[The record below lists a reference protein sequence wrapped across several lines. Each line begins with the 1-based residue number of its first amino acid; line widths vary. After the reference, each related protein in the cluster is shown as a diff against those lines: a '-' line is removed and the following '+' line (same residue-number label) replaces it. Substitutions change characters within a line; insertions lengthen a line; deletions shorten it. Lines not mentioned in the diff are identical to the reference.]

1 MKKIMVKMA
10 GAFAALILG
19 LSGCATTKADMTALC
34 EETGFYQKVRT
45 AKAAAE
51 EAMDLADFL
60 M

>member
-1 MKKIMVKMA
+1 MQKKPGQMRFLRLPAI
-10 GAFAALILG
+10 FRH
-19 LSGCATTKADMTALC
+19 MTALC

-45 AKAAAE
+45 TKAAAE